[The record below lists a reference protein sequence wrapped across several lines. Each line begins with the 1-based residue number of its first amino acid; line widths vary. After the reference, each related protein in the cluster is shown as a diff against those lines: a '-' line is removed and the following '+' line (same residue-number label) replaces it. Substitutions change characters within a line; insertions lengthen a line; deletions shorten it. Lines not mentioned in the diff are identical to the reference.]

1 VNPDFAIFFDGGHS
15 VGRQLAVGAVV
26 CTPAGEVVVEQ
37 AVRAGEG
44 TSNVAEYR
52 ALSFAVCMA
61 NLVGARRP
69 LFLSDSMLVVQQVNG
84 FWAMR
89 GDPGSPLALAHSRCT
104 CALMRFDRWLLR
116 HVPRE
121 QNRRADWLVCR
132 LLEHKRTLKQAPAV
146 TVVEFDDEGRPGWR
160 ELPSSRRQAA
170 A

>member
-69 LFLSDSMLVVQQVNG
+69 LSPWSSSTTRDVPGGENCLR
-84 FWAMR
+84 R
-89 GDPGSPLALAHSRCT
+89 GGKPPL
-104 CALMRFDRWLLR
+104 
-116 HVPRE
+116 
-121 QNRRADWLVCR
+121 RRA
-132 LLEHKRTLKQAPAV
+132 
-146 TVVEFDDEGRPGWR
+146 G
-160 ELPSSRRQAA
+160 S
-170 A
+170 